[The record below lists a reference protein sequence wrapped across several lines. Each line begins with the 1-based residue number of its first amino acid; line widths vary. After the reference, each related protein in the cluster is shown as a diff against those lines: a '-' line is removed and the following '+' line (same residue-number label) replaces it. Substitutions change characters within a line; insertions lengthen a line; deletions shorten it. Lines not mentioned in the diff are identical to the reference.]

1 MKRIKNINIKSIVI
15 IIIVSC
21 LSFGLGFLSAYKINM
36 VNDNPVSISKDNTDV
51 KMLEEK
57 VTPNSTNMVDSN
69 EEDPLMQLKL
79 LMKDVETFRALMEE
93 VKNELLVSNT

>member
-1 MKRIKNINIKSIVI
+1 
-15 IIIVSC
+15 
-21 LSFGLGFLSAYKINM
+21 M